1 MARAGARR
9 SCRKERVTNVKKGF
23 ACAVAVA
30 AALLL
35 GACGGAGAN
44 SPSTDSPAQE
54 GSETSNEA
62 EPVAEV
68 EQPSVTITPSPDKYT
83 WYIKNYVGMNAATVG
98 YEALDGF
105 RHDYYGDGNIKVI
118 YVADD
123 GTYVDPG
130 NEEQLKEYVVTG
142 QNLEP
147 NTEMKYVYEVDDEGE
162 EYSNLVN
169 FQTIDEIV
177 LAVSKVGTSTGD
189 PDLTVIEPSADKYTH
204 YVRDYVGR
212 NLAECGYYSLAG
224 NLTDAYGHG
233 YITFDV
239 VPDDGAYIDF
249 EDKAQLASYMV
260 TGQSV
265 SPNTVIQMTYM
276 TDSDG
281 AEFSNLIDSQTL
293 ESITL
298 NVTKAP
304 DSGYPVGEAEE
315 SE

>member
-1 MARAGARR
+1 M
-9 SCRKERVTNVKKGF
+9 KKGF
-23 ACAVAVA
+23 ACVVAMA
-30 AALLL
+30 AALSL
-35 GACGGAGAN
+35 GACGGTGTT

-54 GSETSNEA
+54 SSGVSAET
-62 EPVAEV
+62 EPEEEV
-68 EQPSVTITPSPDKYT
+68 EQPAITITPSPDKYT

-147 NTEMKYVYEVDDEGE
+147 NTEMKYTYEVDSEGE

-177 LAVSKVGTSTGD
+177 LAVSKVGSSTGD
-189 PDLTVIEPSADKYTH
+189 PGLTAIEPSADKYRH

-239 VPDDGAYIDF
+239 VPDDGAFIDF

-281 AEFSNLIDSQTL
+281 KEYSNLIGSQTL

-304 DSGYPVGEAEE
+304 ESGYPIGEEAEAE
-315 SE
+315 

>member
-1 MARAGARR
+1 M
-9 SCRKERVTNVKKGF
+9 KKGF
-23 ACAVAVA
+23 ACVVAMA
-30 AALLL
+30 AALSL
-35 GACGGAGAN
+35 GACGGTGTT

-54 GSETSNEA
+54 SSGVSAET
-62 EPVAEV
+62 EPEEEV
-68 EQPSVTITPSPDKYT
+68 EQPAITITPSPDKYT

-105 RHDYYGDGNIKVI
+105 RHDYYGDGNIRVI

-147 NTEMKYVYEVDDEGE
+147 NTEMKYTYEVDSEGE

-177 LAVSKVGTSTGD
+177 LAVSKVGSSTGD
-189 PDLTVIEPSADKYTH
+189 PGLTAIEPSADKYRH

-239 VPDDGAYIDF
+239 VPDDGAFIDF

-281 AEFSNLIDSQTL
+281 KEYSNLIGSQTL

-304 DSGYPVGEAEE
+304 ESGYPIGEEAEAE
-315 SE
+315 

>member
-1 MARAGARR
+1 M
-9 SCRKERVTNVKKGF
+9 
-23 ACAVAVA
+23 VAVA
-30 AALLL
+30 AALSL
-35 GACGGAGAN
+35 GACGGTGTT

-54 GSETSNEA
+54 SSGASTET
-62 EPVAEV
+62 EPEEEV
-68 EQPSVTITPSPDKYT
+68 KQPAITITPSPDKYT

-147 NTEMKYVYEVDDEGE
+147 NTEMKYTYEVDSEGE

-177 LAVSKVGTSTGD
+177 LAVSKVGSSTGD
-189 PDLTVIEPSADKYTH
+189 PGLTIIEPSADKYTH

-249 EDKAQLASYMV
+249 EDEAQLASYMV

-265 SPNTVIQMTYM
+265 SPNTVIQMTYT

-281 AEFSNLIDSQTL
+281 NEYSNLIGSQTL

-304 DSGYPVGEAEE
+304 DSGYPIGEEAETE
-315 SE
+315 

>member
-1 MARAGARR
+1 M
-9 SCRKERVTNVKKGF
+9 KKGL
-23 ACAVAVA
+23 ACVVAMA
-30 AALLL
+30 AALSL
-35 GACGGAGAN
+35 GACGGTGTT

-54 GSETSNEA
+54 SSGVSAET
-62 EPVAEV
+62 EPEEEV
-68 EQPSVTITPSPDKYT
+68 EQPAITITPSPDKYT

-147 NTEMKYVYEVDDEGE
+147 NTEMKYTYEVDSEGE

-177 LAVSKVGTSTGD
+177 LAVSKVGSSTGD
-189 PDLTVIEPSADKYTH
+189 PGLTAIEPSADKYRH

-239 VPDDGAYIDF
+239 VPDDGAFIDF

-265 SPNTVIQMTYM
+265 SPNTVIHMTYM

-281 AEFSNLIDSQTL
+281 KEYSNLIGSQTL

-304 DSGYPVGEAEE
+304 ESGYPIGEEAEAE
-315 SE
+315 

>member
-1 MARAGARR
+1 M
-9 SCRKERVTNVKKGF
+9 KKGF
-23 ACAVAVA
+23 ACVVAMA
-30 AALLL
+30 AALSL
-35 GACGGAGAN
+35 GACGGTGTT

-54 GSETSNEA
+54 SSGVSAET
-62 EPVAEV
+62 EPEEEV
-68 EQPSVTITPSPDKYT
+68 EQPAITITPSPDKYT

-147 NTEMKYVYEVDDEGE
+147 NTEMKYTYEVDSEGE
-162 EYSNLVN
+162 EYSNLVI

-177 LAVSKVGTSTGD
+177 LAVSKVGSSTGD
-189 PDLTVIEPSADKYTH
+189 PGLTAIEPSADKYRH

-239 VPDDGAYIDF
+239 VPDDGAFIDF

-281 AEFSNLIDSQTL
+281 KEYSNLIGSQTL

-304 DSGYPVGEAEE
+304 ESGYPIGEEAEAE
-315 SE
+315 